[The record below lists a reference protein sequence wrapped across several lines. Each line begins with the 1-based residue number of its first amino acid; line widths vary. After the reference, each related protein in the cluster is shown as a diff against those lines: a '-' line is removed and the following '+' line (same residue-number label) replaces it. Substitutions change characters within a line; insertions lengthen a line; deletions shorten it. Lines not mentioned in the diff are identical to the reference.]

1 MVGIHHT
8 FDLLDQSKMGGGIF
22 DFERFYGFLVFFGIQ
37 RLETCACLTEI
48 HGDSFTAK
56 GWCFGSTTSQRHAA
70 ERDGC
75 HPTPMWFGDVSGPRN
90 LDASASND
98 LSHDKLWMVRS
109 MYHQLLHQNL
119 LLRLIPCFVHI
130 QLIPRS
136 VGLSSRI
143 KPNRKKKDTWPREIL
158 HQVYEQT
165 SRNAAAS
172 RLFTRLDISFPSGLA
187 RCKSST
193 SSTYAKISK
202 TWCWCPFFCRKLGHS
217 KNKHESSCF

>member
-1 MVGIHHT
+1 
-8 FDLLDQSKMGGGIF
+8 MGGGIF

-119 LLRLIPCFVHI
+119 LLRPNTMFCPMLTVKPNNKPNKEKKERPDLRNPTRKLLWTNFTNAA
-130 QLIPRS
+130 S
-136 VGLSSRI
+136 VTFSSR
-143 KPNRKKKDTWPREIL
+143 D
-158 HQVYEQT
+158 
-165 SRNAAAS
+165 
-172 RLFTRLDISFPSGLA
+172 
-187 RCKSST
+187 
-193 SSTYAKISK
+193 
-202 TWCWCPFFCRKLGHS
+202 
-217 KNKHESSCF
+217 

>member
-1 MVGIHHT
+1 
-8 FDLLDQSKMGGGIF
+8 MGGGIF

-98 LSHDKLWMVRS
+98 LSHDKLWMVPS

-119 LLRLIPCFVHI
+119 LLRLIPCFSI
-130 QLIPRS
+130 SNWYLGPRT
-136 VGLSSRI
+136 VKPN
-143 KPNRKKKDTWPREIL
+143 KPNRKKKRPDLGKSYTNCMNKLHERRSVTTLHETRHLLPKWPGTVADVDHLL
-158 HQVYEQT
+158 HM
-165 SRNAAAS
+165 R
-172 RLFTRLDISFPSGLA
+172 
-187 RCKSST
+187 
-193 SSTYAKISK
+193 KISK
-202 TWCWCPFFCRKLGHS
+202 TWCWCPFSFAGKLGHS
-217 KNKHESSCF
+217 